1 MLFGRRILF
10 DLFIIGFYLTGNNQ
24 NTRLIRFTSACLF
37 LSFIIFSVCL
47 VSYTFVPY
55 FFKPSEVECYNPHI
69 LNPEKSF
76 TFSCCS
82 YLFMSFQI
90 GIVPTNTK
98 GKRWLLGWFLPHQEF
113 AKWTS
118 KDVFFFLPYILGIAG
133 WLCIKKDKI

>member
-55 FFKPSEVECYNPHI
+55 FINNQHI
-69 LNPEKSF
+69 LNPEKSS

-82 YLFMSFQI
+82 YLFMSNLYTLDVI
-90 GIVPTNTK
+90 SN
-98 GKRWLLGWFLPHQEF
+98 RNCAHQHQR
-113 AKWTS
+113 
-118 KDVFFFLPYILGIAG
+118 
-133 WLCIKKDKI
+133 KKVVAWMVSAPSRICKMDI

>member
-55 FFKPSEVECYNPHI
+55 FIKPSEVECYNPHI

-82 YLFMSFQI
+82 YLFISNLYTLDVI
-90 GIVPTNTK
+90 SN
-98 GKRWLLGWFLPHQEF
+98 RNCAHQHQR
-113 AKWTS
+113 
-118 KDVFFFLPYILGIAG
+118 
-133 WLCIKKDKI
+133 KKVVAWMVSAPSRICKMDI